1 MISRKAPVLPAILL
15 AAVMPHDSV
24 AAEPDAGLAGSS
36 LIVGLGAGAGFAP
49 TYEGSKRYEV
59 VPVPAVS
66 LSWDDT
72 LLVEDTTARLV
83 VIRTPWLQAG
93 PLAAWRP
100 GRDQDD
106 DHRLKGLGDVDDA
119 VDLGAYAR
127 IGFGGWS
134 ASVSARQDV
143 IDSGGALVNFETGY
157 ALPLPDALT
166 LSLGADAVWAS
177 DDYMSANFGVTRQQ
191 ARRSRYDEFD
201 ARVGFKN
208 AGLSLAASY
217 ALSER
222 WSLNAV
228 TGWERLLGDAAASP
242 IVKQGGSPDQAYG
255 FVSITYR
262 FGL

>member
-1 MISRKAPVLPAILL
+1 MISRNAPVLPAILL
-15 AAVMPHDSV
+15 AVAMPHGS
-24 AAEPDAGLAGSS
+24 AGAEPDTGLAKSS
-36 LIVGLGAGAGFAP
+36 FIVGLGAGAGFAP
-49 TYEGSKRYEV
+49 TYEGSKRYEF

-72 LLVEDTTARLV
+72 LLIEDTTARLV

-93 PLAAWRP
+93 PLATWRP
-100 GRDQDD
+100 GRQQDD

-119 VDLGAYAR
+119 FDLGAYAR

-143 IDSGGALVNFETGY
+143 IDSGGALVSFDTGY
-157 ALPLPDALT
+157 ALPLTDALT
-166 LSLGADAVWAS
+166 LSVGADAVWAS
-177 DDYMSANFGVTRQQ
+177 DDYMSANFGITRQQ

-201 ARVGFKN
+201 AEAGFKN

-222 WSLNAV
+222 WSLNAI
-228 TGWERLLGDAAASP
+228 TGWERLLGDAADSP
-242 IVKQGGSPDQAYG
+242 IVKQGGTPDQAYG

>member
-24 AAEPDAGLAGSS
+24 GAEPDAGLAGSS
-36 LIVGLGAGAGFAP
+36 FIVGLGIAGGFAP
-49 TYEGSKRYEV
+49 TYEGSKRTEF
-59 VPVPAVS
+59 VPGPAVS

-72 LLVEDTTARLV
+72 LLIEDTTARLV

-100 GRDQDD
+100 GRQQDD

-143 IDSGGALVNFETGY
+143 IDSGGALVSFDTGY
-157 ALPLPDALT
+157 ALPLTDALT
-166 LSLGADAVWAS
+166 LSVGADAVWAS

-201 ARVGFKN
+201 AAAGFKN
-208 AGLSLAASY
+208 VGLSLGAGY
-217 ALSER
+217 ALNER

-242 IVKQGGSPDQAYG
+242 IVKQGGTPDQAYG